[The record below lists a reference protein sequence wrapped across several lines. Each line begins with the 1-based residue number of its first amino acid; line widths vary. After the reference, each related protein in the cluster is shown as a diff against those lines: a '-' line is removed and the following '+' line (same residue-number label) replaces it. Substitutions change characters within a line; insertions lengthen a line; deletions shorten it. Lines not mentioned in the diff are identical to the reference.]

1 MGRYLGCFDCH
12 LCVDILAALT
22 VTYYEF
28 KKHVTAVP
36 LPSGDYMHPLT
47 CASRSDHAH
56 RVASA
61 ASIYVTM
68 HGFISSLE
76 TIMWATLLLSFVLK
90 FCHAACPYDGWGYYA
105 LLSSK
110 ILCPLSIYSSAVM
123 ARRGSTDESRARC
136 DS

>member
-1 MGRYLGCFDCH
+1 
-12 LCVDILAALT
+12 
-22 VTYYEF
+22 
-28 KKHVTAVP
+28 
-36 LPSGDYMHPLT
+36 MHPLT

-90 FCHAACPYDGWGYYA
+90 FCHAACTYDGWGYYA
-105 LLSSK
+105 LPLIEGTLSVVNLFVGCYGTSWF
-110 ILCPLSIYSSAVM
+110 
-123 ARRGSTDESRARC
+123 D
-136 DS
+136 